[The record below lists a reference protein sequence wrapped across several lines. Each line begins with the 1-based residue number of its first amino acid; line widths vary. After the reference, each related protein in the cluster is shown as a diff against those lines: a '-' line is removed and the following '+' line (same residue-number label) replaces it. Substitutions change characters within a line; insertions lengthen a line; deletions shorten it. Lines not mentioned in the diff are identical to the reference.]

1 MEEEYKTKLVDKQG
15 YIRFR
20 QINQFSKKQLPKVQ
34 ELGSREENHS
44 QSVAMTNSTSQDQSL
59 AKTEDSQEDSVKKR
73 RNRTEVNTLSTE
85 GNEKSLFST
94 DSVTISRKFGQTI
107 WEVLEVNEGFKII
120 EQNLPNLGIFQLS

>member
-34 ELGSREENHS
+34 ELGSKEENHS
-44 QSVAMTNSTSQDQSL
+44 QSVAMTNSTSQDY
-59 AKTEDSQEDSVKKR
+59 AHTKTDGSQEGPGKKR
-73 RNRTEVNTLSTE
+73 RKRVVVNTLSTE
-85 GNEKSLFST
+85 GNEKSIFSN
-94 DSVTISRKFGQTI
+94 DSVNISKKFGQTI

-120 EQNLPNLGIFQLS
+120 EQNLPNLGIFQLP